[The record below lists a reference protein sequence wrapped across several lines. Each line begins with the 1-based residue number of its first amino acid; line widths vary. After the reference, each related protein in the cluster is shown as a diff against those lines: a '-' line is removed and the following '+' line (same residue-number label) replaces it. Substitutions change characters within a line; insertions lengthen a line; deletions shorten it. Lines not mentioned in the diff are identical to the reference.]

1 MVKNPPANAGD
12 VGSIPG
18 SGRSPGVGNGNPL
31 QYSCLKNPMGR
42 GAWQTTVLGV
52 AKSWTQLRDYTM
64 TTEFRCVR
72 GSCSL
77 GHLSCCTR
85 RSLGQKPC
93 NGQVRSHLRPHPDMS
108 RHTHTQTHTLV
119 PRHTHPNLYTESH
132 TLWSIERPQ

>member
-1 MVKNPPANAGD
+1 MVKNPPANIGD

-31 QYSCLKNPMGR
+31 QYSCLKNPMSR

-52 AKSWTQLRDYTM
+52 AKSWTLLRDYAT
-64 TTEFRCVR
+64 TTEFSCGR

-77 GHLSCCTR
+77 GHMSRCTR
-85 RSLGQKPC
+85 SSLGQKPR
-93 NGQVRSHLRPHPDMS
+93 NGQVRNHLRPHPDMS

-119 PRHTHPNLYTESH
+119 PRHTHPNLYIESH